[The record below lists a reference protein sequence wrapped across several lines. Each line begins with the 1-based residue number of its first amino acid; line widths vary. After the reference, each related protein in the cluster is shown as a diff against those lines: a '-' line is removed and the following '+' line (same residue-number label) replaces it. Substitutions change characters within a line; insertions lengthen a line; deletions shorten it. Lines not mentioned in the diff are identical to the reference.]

1 MITNYRTDRL
11 DAPVHIPENGGG
23 KNRFIATS
31 KIKNLEEGI

>member
-1 MITNYRTDRL
+1 MITNYRTDWL

-23 KNRFIATS
+23 KNRFIGTS